1 MRLTNMIHTV
11 DAHAEGE
18 PSRIVVGG
26 VIGIPGRTMFEKKM
40 YLEQNYDELRRF
52 LLFEPRGSVALHA
65 DLVLPPTDPRADAG
79 FIIMEA
85 TDYPPMS
92 GSNTMC
98 TVTVLLETGMLPLQ
112 EPVTHLMLESPAGL
126 IPVEAQCKGGKC
138 ERVTFTNAPAFA
150 THLDAKVS
158 VPEIG
163 EITVDVAYG
172 GAFFVFVDAEAL
184 GFKIV
189 AEEAAELS
197 RLGELIKR
205 AAAKQLPVV
214 HPENK
219 DIHTISF
226 TTFVAPPRVGGHG
239 RNTTIV
245 SPGRVDRSACGT
257 ATSARLAVLAK
268 RGLLKPGKDYVHESI
283 LDTNFVGRIVE
294 TTTVGPYQAI
304 VPSISGRAW
313 ITGVHQLGLDP
324 TDPFRSGFTLS
335 DAWGAGGVS
344 SGLQKYHDLEI
355 K

>member
-1 MRLTNMIHTV
+1 MRLTNVIHTV

-26 VIGIPGRTMFEKKM
+26 VINIPGRTMFEKKM
-40 YLEQNYDELRRF
+40 YLEKEYDEFRRF
-52 LLFEPRGSVALHA
+52 LLYEPRGSVVLHA
-65 DLVLPPTDPRADAG
+65 DLVLSPTDPRADAG

-85 TDYPPMS
+85 TDYPAMS

-98 TVTVLLETGMLPLQ
+98 TVTVLLETGMIPMQ
-112 EPVTHLMLESPAGL
+112 EPVTSLVLESPAGL
-126 IPVEAQCKGGKC
+126 LPVEAHCRNGKC
-138 ERVTFTNAPAFA
+138 ERVTFTNTPSFV
-150 THLDAKVS
+150 THLDAKIH

-163 EITVDVAYG
+163 EMIVDVAYG
-172 GAFFVFVDAEAL
+172 GAFFVFVDAQAL

-189 AEEAAELS
+189 PEEAAELS

-205 AAAKQLPVV
+205 AAAEQLPVV

-226 TTFVAPPRVGGHG
+226 TTFVAPPRVGGDG

-257 ATSARLAVLAK
+257 ATSARLAILAE
-268 RGLLKPGKDYVHESI
+268 RGQLAPGKDYVHESI
-283 LDTNFVGRIVE
+283 LDTNFIGRILE
-294 TTTVGPYQAI
+294 TTTVGPYKAI

-313 ITGVHQLGLDP
+313 ITGFHQLGIDP
-324 TDPFRSGFTLS
+324 TDSFKAGFTLS
-335 DAWGAGGVS
+335 DAWGAGGV
-344 SGLQKYHDLEI
+344 
-355 K
+355 